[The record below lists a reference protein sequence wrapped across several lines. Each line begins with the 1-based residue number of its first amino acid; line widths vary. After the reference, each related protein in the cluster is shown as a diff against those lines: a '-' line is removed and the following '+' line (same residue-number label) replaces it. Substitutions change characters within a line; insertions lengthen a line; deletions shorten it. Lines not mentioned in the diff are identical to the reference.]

1 MSGSLVRAAGR
12 RFRFWAGALI
22 TGGPSLGKAATGV
35 LTVVGGSALVV
46 FFFLVELPLPWALTI
61 ILTVLLVTYAE
72 GSYRL
77 WDKTEAALAEATG
90 RLGEINSR
98 EALLGFLKGGLEAA
112 EPIADW
118 IGRGLTGSE
127 YRDASALVEE
137 WASPI
142 FRRLLQYDEKLALTF
157 NDDGGEQFTSMRP
170 GEALARRRKQLQQ
183 VMAELE
189 KRGD

>member
-22 TGGPSLGKAATGV
+22 TGGLSLGKAVAFV
-35 LTVVGGSALVV
+35 LAVVGGSVLVV
-46 FFFLVELPLPWALTI
+46 FFFFVELPLPWALTI

-90 RLGEINSR
+90 RLREINSR

-127 YRDASALVEE
+127 YRDASALVDE

-142 FRRLLQYDEKLALTF
+142 FRRLLQYDAKLARTF

-170 GEALARRRKQLQQ
+170 GEALDRRRKQLRE
-183 VMAELE
+183 VMAELG

>member
-1 MSGSLVRAAGR
+1 M
-12 RFRFWAGALI
+12 I
-22 TGGPSLGKAATGV
+22 TGGPSLGKAAAGV

-61 ILTVLLVTYAE
+61 ILAVLLVTYAE

-77 WDKTEAALAEATG
+77 WDKTEAALAESTG
-90 RLGEINSR
+90 RLRELNSR

-112 EPIADW
+112 EPLADW

-127 YRDASALVEE
+127 YSDARALVDE

-142 FRRLLQYDEKLALTF
+142 FRRLLEYDEKLALTF

-170 GEALARRRKQLQQ
+170 GEALARRRKQLQE
-183 VMAELE
+183 VMAELG

>member
-12 RFRFWAGALI
+12 RFRFWGRALI
-22 TGGPSLGKAATGV
+22 TGGPSLGKAAAGV

-61 ILTVLLVTYAE
+61 ILAVLLVTYAE

-77 WDKTEAALAEATG
+77 WDKTEAALAESTG
-90 RLGEINSR
+90 RLRELNSR

-112 EPIADW
+112 EPLADW

-127 YRDASALVEE
+127 YSDARALVDE

-142 FRRLLQYDEKLALTF
+142 FRRLLEYDEKLALTF

-170 GEALARRRKQLQQ
+170 GEALARRRKQLQE
-183 VMAELE
+183 VMPELE
-189 KRGD
+189 KRGE